1 MEKRIRIRLLLWL
14 YFFARTSFY
23 IIPSNIPRFIL
34 SSTLNFIPF
43 YILTLIFT
51 SILNL
56 SFTFTSSNF
65 SFYIIFIISIL
76 IFSFSSIFSLP
87 NIVISSL
94 INICFIT
101 SFPLPIKRLTCTSC
115 TRANLSFFNSSII
128 RRTTSCYWH

>member
-101 SFPLPIKRLTCTSC
+101 SFSLPINRLTCTSC

>member
-1 MEKRIRIRLLLWL
+1 MEKRIRIRLLVWL
-14 YFFARTSFY
+14 YFLARTSFY

-101 SFPLPIKRLTCTSC
+101 SFSLPIKRLTCTSC
-115 TRANLSFFNSSII
+115 TKANFSFFNSSII
-128 RRTTSCYWH
+128 RRITSNYWH